1 MLRKASNLPLAPCM
15 LPRNAARSLRVTP
28 EASSLALRASSLG
41 EEPETEPDMPIY
53 PLEFRKRSEEKWK
66 RRAGES
72 GSTSRTAQ
80 TGKNRNDLAPQQN
93 NGAILSRWPW
103 LLAIGQGP
111 QSEYAALK
119 QPVEK
124 RLVALLKKLRQK
136 TTPR

>member
-93 NGAILSRWPW
+93 NGAILSDG
-103 LLAIGQGP
+103 LGCS
-111 QSEYAALK
+111 QSGKDLS
-119 QPVEK
+119 
-124 RLVALLKKLRQK
+124 RS
-136 TTPR
+136 TPPSNNLSRNGLWRS